1 MKPEGIEPNRSQ
13 GQAVP
18 GLEPRVAPAPG
29 AGEAPWGRVDVH
41 SHLLPGLDDGAA
53 DWDESLA
60 LAREAVA
67 DGTAEIIVTPHI
79 YPEVYDNRPDT
90 IYALAGELQRRLDGA
105 AIPLRVRPGSEVFLL
120 PDTALRWRRGGVVPL
135 GGEGPYVLVEWN
147 LMAVPPYAEG
157 VLFDLQA
164 AGAVPVIAHPERY
177 LPVQRR
183 PEWLVPL
190 VERGVWLQITASS
203 LLRPRRDP
211 ARKVAEWLVRRGMV
225 HLIGSDAHGARRP
238 PRLAEAYR
246 VLERL
251 PGGAE
256 TLAVVEQATAA
267 LRAGERTGLPR
278 PAARRRRRFWL

>member
-1 MKPEGIEPNRSQ
+1 MT
-13 GQAVP
+13 A
-18 GLEPRVAPAPG
+18 G
-29 AGEAPWGRVDVH
+29 ARVDVH

-60 LAREAVA
+60 LARAAVA
-67 DGTAEIIVTPHI
+67 DGTAELILTPHI
-79 YPEVYDNRPDT
+79 DPEVYDNRPET
-90 IYALAGELQRRLDGA
+90 IRALTAEFQRRLDA
-105 AIPLRVRPGSEVFLL
+105 AGVPLKVRPGSEIFLM
-120 PDTALRWRRGGVVPL
+120 PQTAMQWRRGEVVPL

-147 LMAVPPYAEG
+147 MIALPPYVEG

-183 PEWLVPL
+183 PQWLVPL

-203 LLRPRRDP
+203 LLRPRKDP
-211 ARKVAEWLVRRGMV
+211 ARRVVEWLVRRGMV
-225 HLIGSDAHGARRP
+225 HLVGSDAHNAQRP

-251 PGGAE
+251 PGGAQ
-256 TLAVVEQATAA
+256 TLVTVERATAA
-267 LRAGERTGLPR
+267 VLAGERIHLPR
-278 PAARRRRRFWL
+278 PAAPRRRRFWL

>member
-1 MKPEGIEPNRSQ
+1 MKPEGMERDRPQ

-18 GLEPRVAPAPG
+18 GLEPRVGPAPG

-157 VLFDLQA
+157 VLFDLQS

-278 PAARRRRRFWL
+278 PAARRRRR

>member
-1 MKPEGIEPNRSQ
+1 M
-13 GQAVP
+13 
-18 GLEPRVAPAPG
+18 EPRGTP
-29 AGEAPWGRVDVH
+29 GRVDVH

-53 DWDESLA
+53 GWDESLA

-79 YPEVYDNRPDT
+79 YPEVYDNDPRT
-90 IYALAGELQRRLDGA
+90 IRALTAEFQRRLEA
-105 AIPLRVRPGSEVFLL
+105 AALPLRVRPGSEVFLL
-120 PDTALRWRRGGVVPL
+120 PDTARRWLRGEVVPL

-147 LMAVPPYAEG
+147 MLALPPYVEG

-183 PEWLVPL
+183 PEWLIPL

-203 LLRPRRDP
+203 LLRPRKDP
-211 ARKVAEWLVRRGMV
+211 ARRVVEWLVRRGMV
-225 HLIGSDAHGARRP
+225 HLIGSDAHNNQRP
-238 PRLAEAYR
+238 PRLHEAYR

-251 PGGAE
+251 PGGTE

-267 LRAGERTGLPR
+267 VRSGQRVGLPR
-278 PAARRRRRFWL
+278 PAAPRRRRFWL